1 MSILQKNLHNKG
13 TLLKHHL
20 RATQHHSFVIDDND
34 KEPNEDADDD
44 ASDDVDRLPNIEDGS
59 CLIPSMD
66 KFLESVWD
74 ITYE

>member
-1 MSILQKNLHNKG
+1 M
-13 TLLKHHL
+13 
-20 RATQHHSFVIDDND
+20 IDDND